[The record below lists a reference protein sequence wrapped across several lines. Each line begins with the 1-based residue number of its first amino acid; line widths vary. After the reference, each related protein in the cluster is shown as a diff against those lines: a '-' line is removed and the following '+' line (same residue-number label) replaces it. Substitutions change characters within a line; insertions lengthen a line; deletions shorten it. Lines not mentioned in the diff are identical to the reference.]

1 MHNRWDLEWN
11 LVSSRFTSIT
21 TLIKLRQRFPSS
33 AGRQGNLLDL
43 EFSTVGRAPVTQPG
57 LRLEVDWSYGID
69 PLQDLF
75 TPLLHHSLPYSALCP
90 LVTSFAYSLF
100 HTPHQENNFFPF
112 LLLPLILAN
121 YCKKQQTTPE
131 AEHRLVHRFHIFFF
145 NSLTSALNERIYNH
159 TQVSQEIILAAC
171 LLNQQEK
178 RINKMKSEKKS
189 SI

>member
-1 MHNRWDLEWN
+1 MFAPQITQNQLLQHSLLSTLLPSAVLLPSAQGSGAEPTASDLNSLHQSSSCSGHRYRN
-11 LVSSRFTSIT
+11 LTHWVIAC
-21 TLIKLRQRFPSS
+21 Q
-33 AGRQGNLLDL
+33 
-43 EFSTVGRAPVTQPG
+43 GRA
-57 LRLEVDWSYGID
+57 
-69 PLQDLF
+69 
-75 TPLLHHSLPYSALCP
+75 CP
-90 LVTSFAYSLF
+90 TDTHTEDIAPPFSISLF
-100 HTPHQENNFFPF
+100 HMPHQENNFFSF

-145 NSLTSALNERIYNH
+145 NSLMSALNERIYNH